1 MPTLVK
7 IFLYFWVR
15 FFYFL
20 QNFVVTGAIRFF
32 INLTIVGMIINH
44 FKLLFCVHFYYTFP
58 LICFVI
64 YNIFVVFSSIK
75 PLRLCFEMLL
85 LFSWF
90 VTSKFCWC
98 IKSIIVSR
106 TLFCFNNCIKNF
118 ILDSAYLYFKLQSRL
133 NLTNFCYYYF
143 HLQKTLL
150 ALFFLWNPLYL
161 FLFQVLESVY
171 ILDLYIKVLS
181 DL

>member
-58 LICFVI
+58 LICFII

-106 TLFCFNNCIKNF
+106 TLFLIQLIFISNCRVAWILRIFVTIIF
-118 ILDSAYLYFKLQSRL
+118 ICKKLS
-133 NLTNFCYYYF
+133 
-143 HLQKTLL
+143 
-150 ALFFLWNPLYL
+150 
-161 FLFQVLESVY
+161 
-171 ILDLYIKVLS
+171 
-181 DL
+181 